1 MSIDRTALDR
11 AKPALKSYLRSIG
24 LNPDQLMHCL
34 FHHPDN
40 NPSMSYIDRSNT
52 VYCHACRTT
61 ADIVNVIAAVEGLE
75 PNSKAAIDRAIE
87 WAGTADI
94 DNRPHTKPPTAHPK
108 NGSHKPQEPVWIA
121 AADSDVAMR
130 YLRSRGFTDDDTIIL
145 KKFKVAFDAGT
156 NCLIIPH
163 DGNYFTAR
171 KIDAAN
177 KADRFKHNPARSVE
191 IFNSAAL
198 DGDVACVCEG
208 AIDALSLNAIGV
220 NACAIGGAGTQNKLI
235 AAINARDPKP
245 NIIVCFDNDD
255 AGRDAADKL
264 AARIQTECATYATV
278 IIPKIAHD
286 MNDAFRDNRASLQK
300 FMSTTTARIAK
311 MPKPAAASLFDK
323 HRAEPQKNAPPQPA
337 PSTTDNIADDA
348 DGERD
353 YTDYGL
359 AEQILDAF
367 PNDIRYN
374 TTSGGKFMIY
384 EPPIWRTLNKDG
396 ELRAVIKKFRDL
408 PAVASDPRAN
418 SMLKNDTKVN
428 RVISMM
434 RSFDSIYITNDDL
447 NRHPTLI
454 NVLNGVID
462 LESEGTNKKLYPHSG
477 EYYMT
482 RQAQVFYD
490 PDQKCPTFE
499 QFFESIIPDD
509 ETRGAIVTFLGYCLS
524 GRVDAETALFIHGTG
539 GNGKGTLFRTVMNLM
554 GDYAVPIKIDALLA
568 AHRQQDSQ
576 SATPEFNKLEYARL
590 AVAEEVPKNRKLD
603 AAQFKLLTGGDYL
616 PIRRLHQEATIIKN
630 PTHKLVL
637 SGNALPQLSDPDD
650 QGLQRRLMVVN
661 FPNSF
666 TGEKCDPF
674 LKEKLNTPTER
685 SGLLNKMI
693 FGYNVYRLFGLT
705 SSKLIDDEKT
715 NYLADNDCLA
725 AFIEDYCV
733 LEPNA
738 VTKRKDLLEH
748 VKTHG
753 NFDLRSKPDKD
764 IIAAFTRR
772 PEISYKRTKQGY
784 VFEGIRLQT
793 ENDE

>member
-1 MSIDRTALDR
+1 MTIDRTALDR
-11 AKPALKSYLRSIG
+11 AKPALKSYLQSIG

-34 FHHPDN
+34 FHHPDIH
-40 NPSMSYIDRSNT
+40 PSMSYIDRSNT
-52 VYCHACRTT
+52 VYCHACKTT
-61 ADIVNVIAAVEGLE
+61 ADIVNVIAAVEGYE
-75 PNSKAAIDRAIE
+75 PNSKDAINRAIE

-94 DNRPHTKPPTAHPK
+94 KPATNTPTTRPK
-108 NGSHKPQEPVWIA
+108 NAHRTRQTPAWIA
-121 AADSDVAMR
+121 AADSDVAMS
-130 YLRSRGFTDDDTIIL
+130 YLKQRGFTDDDAIIIE
-145 KKFKVAFDAGT
+145 KYKIAFDPQT

-163 DGNYFTAR
+163 DGDYYTAR
-171 KIDAAN
+171 KIDAVD
-177 KADRFKHNPARSVE
+177 KSDRFRHNPARSVE

-198 DGDVACVCEG
+198 DSPVACICEG
-208 AIDALSLNAIGV
+208 AIDALSLLAIGIK
-220 NACAIGGAGTQNKLI
+220 ACAIGGAGTQSKLI
-235 AAINARDPKP
+235 NAINAHAVKP
-245 NIIVCFDNDD
+245 NVIICFDNDD
-255 AGRDAADKL
+255 AGKDAAAKL
-264 AARIQTECATYATV
+264 AARIQTECNTFATV

-286 MNDAFRDNRASLQK
+286 MNDAFKSDRETLRK
-300 FMSTTTARIAK
+300 FMLITTEKIAK
-311 MPKPAAASLFDK
+311 KHKPASTLIDE
-323 HRAEPQKNAPPQPA
+323 HRAEPEKNAPP
-337 PSTTDNIADDA
+337 IDDDDI
-348 DGERD
+348 DGGGAKD

-396 ELRAVIKKFRDL
+396 EMRAIVKKFRDL
-408 PAVASDPRAN
+408 PSTATDARAN

-447 NRHPTLI
+447 NRHPNLL

-462 LESEGTNKKLYPHSG
+462 LDSKGDEKVLYPHSG

-490 PDQKCPTFE
+490 PDQKCPEFDK
-499 QFFESIIPDD
+499 FYASIIPDED
-509 ETRGAIVTFLGYCLS
+509 TRGALLTFLGYCLS
-524 GRVDAETALFIHGTG
+524 GRVNAETALFIHGTG

-630 PTHKLVL
+630 PSHKLVL

-650 QGLQRRLMVVN
+650 QGLQRRLMVIN

-666 TGEKCDPF
+666 TGEQCNPF
-674 LKEKLNTPTER
+674 LKEMLNAPSER
-685 SGLLNKMI
+685 SGLLNLMI
-693 FGYNVYRLFGLT
+693 KGYKIFSLFGLAT
-705 SSKLIDDEKT
+705 SKLIDDEKAS
-715 NYLADNDCLA
+715 YLADNDCLT
-725 AFIEDYCV
+725 AFIEDYCII
-733 LEPNA
+733 EPNA

-772 PEISYKRTKQGY
+772 PEITYKRTKQGY
-784 VFEGIRLQT
+784 IFEGIRLQT
-793 ENDE
+793 DGDQ